1 MYKESSCGNYSTNNY
16 LKVCD
21 LQSAFNSSDSPTLM
35 LTHSHTHTPTQRCMQ
50 PTVQEM
56 HFYKLMPR
64 HQIHTAV
71 QIWLF
76 IESLLTDRLLNSK
89 HCVHIE
95 TNWSLL
101 LPNSIVYRF
110 QTEEVLCDS
119 LPAARV
125 CDFHHRR
132 NREYAFYADAVYKQS
147 AFSFPSRET
156 KVILG
161 QETAKDQI
169 IPYSWWKPTQNL
181 HRKQRKSSEITI
193 LWEMIVTSISIWRL
207 GMHRS
212 AVTVFCVWTVL
223 WFYKG
228 ELIKKNI
235 YIYIWL
241 IY

>member
-1 MYKESSCGNYSTNNY
+1 
-16 LKVCD
+16 
-21 LQSAFNSSDSPTLM
+21 
-35 LTHSHTHTPTQRCMQ
+35 MQ

-56 HFYKLMPR
+56 HFYKLVPR

-71 QIWLF
+71 QIWVF
-76 IESLLTDRLLNSK
+76 IKSHYSQIAYWILNIVFTLRL
-89 HCVHIE
+89 IE
-95 TNWSLL
+95 AFC
-101 LPNSIVYRF
+101 F
-110 QTEEVLCDS
+110 QTVSCNVFKQKKCSAIHFLQ
-119 LPAARV
+119 PV

-193 LWEMIVTSISIWRL
+193 L
-207 GMHRS
+207 
-212 AVTVFCVWTVL
+212 
-223 WFYKG
+223 
-228 ELIKKNI
+228 
-235 YIYIWL
+235 
-241 IY
+241 